1 MKTNLNREAYFK
13 QLYEVNQDILAFTHA
28 KDKYEEKL
36 LKAKMEDA
44 RPNVIQGF
52 KNYKVRNE
60 RAIMYAK
67 EYKKQLN
74 MQYQKYLEDWKKD
87 LMEVNVSDERLTK
100 DER

>member
-13 QLYEVNQDILAFTHA
+13 QLYEVNQDILAFTRA

-36 LKAKMEDA
+36 LKAKMEEG

-74 MQYQKYLEDWKKD
+74 LQYQKYIEDWKKE
-87 LMEVNVSDERLTK
+87 LMEITNENNTTS
-100 DER
+100 

>member
-13 QLYEVNQDILAFTHA
+13 QLYEVNQDILAFTRA

-36 LKAKMEDA
+36 LKAKAEDA

-52 KNYKVRNE
+52 KAYKVRNE

-74 MQYQKYLEDWKKD
+74 IQYQKYLEDWKKD
-87 LMEVNVSDERLTK
+87 LIGVNSDDNTTSC
-100 DER
+100 

>member
-13 QLYEVNQDILAFTHA
+13 QLYEVNQDILAFTRA
-28 KDKYEEKL
+28 KSKYEEKL
-36 LKAKMEDA
+36 LKAKAEDA

-74 MQYQKYLEDWKKD
+74 LQYQKYLEDWKKD
-87 LMEVNVSDERLTK
+87 LMEINNENNATS
-100 DER
+100 

>member
-13 QLYEVNQDILAFTHA
+13 QLYEVNQDILAFIRA

-36 LKAKMEDA
+36 LKAKMEEA

-87 LMEVNVSDERLTK
+87 LMEVNNEDNTTS
-100 DER
+100 

>member
-13 QLYEVNQDILAFTHA
+13 QLYEVNQDILAFTRA

-36 LKAKMEDA
+36 LKAKMEDT

-87 LMEVNVSDERLTK
+87 LMGVENETRQ
-100 DER
+100 

>member
-13 QLYEVNQDILAFTHA
+13 QLYEVNQDILAFTRA

-74 MQYQKYLEDWKKD
+74 LQYQKYLEDWKKD
-87 LMEVNVSDERLTK
+87 LMEINNEDNATC
-100 DER
+100 

>member
-13 QLYEVNQDILAFTHA
+13 QLYEVNQDILAFTRA

-44 RPNVIQGF
+44 KPNVIQGF

-74 MQYQKYLEDWKKD
+74 IQYQKYLEDWKKD
-87 LMEVNVSDERLTK
+87 LMELNNENNATC
-100 DER
+100 

>member
-1 MKTNLNREAYFK
+1 MKTNLNREAYFR
-13 QLYEVNQDILAFTHA
+13 QLYEVDQDILAFTYA

-36 LKAKMEDA
+36 LKAKMQNA
-44 RPNVIQGF
+44 KPNVIQGF

-74 MQYQKYLEDWKKD
+74 LQYQKYIEDWKKD
-87 LMEVNVSDERLTK
+87 LMEITNENNTTS
-100 DER
+100 

>member
-13 QLYEVNQDILAFTHA
+13 QLYEVNQDILAFTRA

-74 MQYQKYLEDWKKD
+74 LQYQKYLEDWKKD
-87 LMEVNVSDERLTK
+87 LMEVENETRQ
-100 DER
+100 

>member
-13 QLYEVNQDILAFTHA
+13 QLYEVNQDILAFTRA

-36 LKAKMEDA
+36 LKAKAEDA

-74 MQYQKYLEDWKKD
+74 IQYQKYLEDWKKD
-87 LMEVNVSDERLTK
+87 LIGVNNEDNATC
-100 DER
+100 

>member
-13 QLYEVNQDILAFTHA
+13 QLYEVNQDILAFTRA

-87 LMEVNVSDERLTK
+87 LMKVNND
-100 DER
+100 

>member
-13 QLYEVNQDILAFTHA
+13 QLYEVNQDILAFTRA

-52 KNYKVRNE
+52 KAYKVRNE

-74 MQYQKYLEDWKKD
+74 LQYQKYLEDWKKD
-87 LMEVNVSDERLTK
+87 LMEINNEDNATR
-100 DER
+100 

>member
-13 QLYEVNQDILAFTHA
+13 QLYEVNQDILAFTRA

-36 LKAKMEDA
+36 LKAKIEDT

-87 LMEVNVSDERLTK
+87 LMEVENETRQ
-100 DER
+100 

>member
-13 QLYEVNQDILAFTHA
+13 QLYEVNQDILAFTRA

-52 KNYKVRNE
+52 KTYKVRNE

-74 MQYQKYLEDWKKD
+74 LQYQKYLEDWKKD
-87 LMEVNVSDERLTK
+87 LIGVNDESNTTC
-100 DER
+100 

>member
-13 QLYEVNQDILAFTHA
+13 QLYEVNQDILAFTRA

-87 LMEVNVSDERLTK
+87 LMEVNNEDNTTS
-100 DER
+100 

>member
-1 MKTNLNREAYFK
+1 MKNNLNREAYFK
-13 QLYEVNQDILAFTHA
+13 QLYEVNQDILAFTRA

-44 RPNVIQGF
+44 KPNVIQGF

-60 RAIMYAK
+60 RATMYAK
-67 EYKKQLN
+67 EYKRQLN

-87 LMEVNVSDERLTK
+87 LMEVENETRQ
-100 DER
+100 

>member
-13 QLYEVNQDILAFTHA
+13 QLYEVNQDILAFIRA

-36 LKAKMEDA
+36 LKAKMEET

-87 LMEVNVSDERLTK
+87 LMEVNND
-100 DER
+100 

>member
-13 QLYEVNQDILAFTHA
+13 QLYEVNQDILAFTRA

-52 KNYKVRNE
+52 KAYKVRNE

-74 MQYQKYLEDWKKD
+74 LQYQKYLEDWKKD
-87 LMEVNVSDERLTK
+87 LMEINNEDNATC
-100 DER
+100 

>member
-13 QLYEVNQDILAFTHA
+13 QLYEVNQDILAFTRA

-87 LMEVNVSDERLTK
+87 LMEVNNEK
-100 DER
+100 

>member
-13 QLYEVNQDILAFTHA
+13 QLYEVNQDILAFTRA
-28 KDKYEEKL
+28 KAKYEEKL
-36 LKAKMEDA
+36 LKAKMEEG

-87 LMEVNVSDERLTK
+87 LMEVENETRQ
-100 DER
+100 

>member
-13 QLYEVNQDILAFTHA
+13 QLYEVNQDILAFTRA

-36 LKAKMEDA
+36 LKAKAEDA

-74 MQYQKYLEDWKKD
+74 IQYQKYLEDWKKD
-87 LMEVNVSDERLTK
+87 LMGVNNEDNATC
-100 DER
+100 

>member
-1 MKTNLNREAYFK
+1 MKTNLNREAYFR
-13 QLYEVNQDILAFTHA
+13 QLYEVDQDILAFTYA

-36 LKAKMEDA
+36 LKAKMQNA
-44 RPNVIQGF
+44 KPNVIQGF

-74 MQYQKYLEDWKKD
+74 LRYQKYIEDWKKD
-87 LMEVNVSDERLTK
+87 LMEITNENNTTS
-100 DER
+100 

>member
-13 QLYEVNQDILAFTHA
+13 QLYEVNQDILAFTRA

-36 LKAKMEDA
+36 LKAKAEDA

-74 MQYQKYLEDWKKD
+74 LQYQKYLEDWKKD
-87 LMEVNVSDERLTK
+87 LIGVSDESNTTC
-100 DER
+100 

>member
-13 QLYEVNQDILAFTHA
+13 QLYEVNQDILAFTRA

-74 MQYQKYLEDWKKD
+74 LQYQKYIEDWKKD
-87 LMEVNVSDERLTK
+87 LMEITNEDNTTS
-100 DER
+100 

>member
-13 QLYEVNQDILAFTHA
+13 QLYEVNQDILAFTRA
-28 KDKYEEKL
+28 KSKYEEKL
-36 LKAKMEDA
+36 LKAKAEDA

-74 MQYQKYLEDWKKD
+74 IQYQKYLEDWKKD
-87 LMEVNVSDERLTK
+87 LMEINNEDNATC
-100 DER
+100 

>member
-1 MKTNLNREAYFK
+1 MKTNLNREAYFR
-13 QLYEVNQDILAFTHA
+13 QLYEVDQDILAFTYA

-36 LKAKMEDA
+36 LKAKMQNA
-44 RPNVIQGF
+44 KPNVIQGF

-74 MQYQKYLEDWKKD
+74 LQYQKYIEDWKKD
-87 LMEVNVSDERLTK
+87 LMEITNEDNTTS
-100 DER
+100 

>member
-1 MKTNLNREAYFK
+1 MKTNLNRETYFK
-13 QLYEVNQDILAFTHA
+13 QLYEVNQDILAFTRA

-87 LMEVNVSDERLTK
+87 LMEVNND
-100 DER
+100 